1 MRVLHPPSV
10 RRSFND
16 EDGVTLDRNHD
27 RREVASR
34 SMWEQTERF
43 VAPTVA
49 MSIMGNPSSAYSV
62 NRPSQPSGTPRPERE
77 SPDKEESQIIT
88 TADARTQSDATKTDI
103 NADLEVDHAALDEP
117 RGKWQAAQEAAA
129 QAENQLSLV
138 LKRLEDNAERRSAD
152 EAALQA
158 AIDQQA
164 ELKRSIKTTAEQR
177 ETLRKARSKAQRDA
191 EEARKRA
198 QAAEAKYDEAL
209 LAEVLAAQKS
219 KDLSASDGQAQVVD
233 DEADAVAPPIEQST
247 AQTTAAAVTAR
258 NAGA

>member
-1 MRVLHPPSV
+1 V
-10 RRSFND
+10 
-16 EDGVTLDRNHD
+16 
-27 RREVASR
+27 
-34 SMWEQTERF
+34 
-43 VAPTVA
+43 
-49 MSIMGNPSSAYSV
+49 
-62 NRPSQPSGTPRPERE
+62 RE
-77 SPDKEESQIIT
+77 SSDEEKSQIMT
-88 TADARTQSDATKTDI
+88 TADAREQSDSTTTDT

-117 RGKWQAAQEAAA
+117 RGKWQAAEEAAA

-138 LKRLEDNAERRSAD
+138 LERLEDNAERRSAD

-158 AIDQQA
+158 AVDQQA
-164 ELKRSIKTTAEQR
+164 ELKRAIKTSAEQR
-177 ETLRKARSKAQRDA
+177 ETLRKARSKAQREA

-219 KDLSASDGQAQVVD
+219 KDLSLSDGQAQAVH
-233 DEADAVAPPIEQST
+233 DEADAVAAPIAQST